1 MRKKMVVGLVVSLAT
16 LLIAG
21 GLYASNMAFKL
32 NYTLLGDPDPNSL
45 TGQSTIALPFNQ
57 QTNLINANDLLLDIG
72 GTSIVQAI
80 IRFERTSN
88 GVTAYTGT
96 AGAPFLLAPAE
107 AYFVQLRPGQAN
119 RQYIIVGSDDPAFVV
134 TFDGSG
140 TNGSLNGTNF
150 YAYPYHSISN
160 DASELLNELGGTAV
174 VQAVTKFEKSSNGVT
189 AYTGTAGA
197 PFALLPGEG
206 YFVQLRPGV
215 PSLSF
220 IPAHY

>member
-1 MRKKMVVGLVVSLAT
+1 MRKKLVVALVVSLAT

-32 NYTLLGDPDPNSL
+32 NYTLLG
-45 TGQSTIALPFNQ
+45 TGVGSKNATSTVALPFNQ

-72 GTSIVQAI
+72 GTAVVQAI
-80 IRFERTSN
+80 IRFERASN

-96 AGAPFLLAPAE
+96 AGTPFALTPAE
-107 AYFVQLRPGQAN
+107 AYFVQLRAGQAT
-119 RQYIIVGSDDPAFVV
+119 RQYIIVGSDDPALVV
-134 TFDGSG
+134 TFDGAG
-140 TNGSLNGTNF
+140 TNGSKNGSNF

-174 VQAVTKFEKSSNGVT
+174 VQAVTRFEKATNGVT
-189 AYTGTAGA
+189 AYTGTAGS

-215 PSLSF
+215 PSVSF